1 MIDDKAYCVPSD
13 SWGYADFGLPLKN
26 YVRHADNLHYLE
38 GAMLGHNPLQVWVR
52 KVIVIDPAIWMI
64 VDEVKCDGA
73 HEAHTRLHFD
83 PSRDRIPGRRLPP
96 GHHPSR
102 HRTHPDLSGYGVVH
116 E

>member
-1 MIDDKAYCVPSD
+1 
-13 SWGYADFGLPLKN
+13 
-26 YVRHADNLHYLE
+26 
-38 GAMLGHNPLQVWVR
+38 MLGHNPLQVWVR

-73 HEAHTRLHFD
+73 HEAHSRLHFD
-83 PSRDRIPGRRLPP
+83 PTVTVSPAGDCHRVTPP
-96 GHHPSR
+96 T